1 MRKRVLALL
10 AALMLSGCNFNLD
23 AGALLEPPRLTEQQ
37 SAVYDALEAA
47 IGTDAF
53 KLKYPRSGGNLAA
66 CTLRDLDGDGVEEAI
81 AFYELTAG
89 ASASTWLAVLVQ
101 QDGGWR
107 CVRQIPGDEGE
118 IDRLEFVDIL
128 GGASSIL
135 VGWTSA
141 AAAKSTCM
149 FYFYE
154 NGQVEKYKTNFSYN
168 DLMIGDVDD
177 DGREEVILCT
187 RGKNGGTMALL
198 HESGGRIVRTGT
210 MDFEASV
217 EAFEQIAA
225 GELSRG
231 VRAVFADTRLTD
243 GSAETI
249 VAVVRRGENRTVLE
263 PLEESELGIYTGTTR
278 PAGQAVCADVNGD
291 GLIDL
296 PVCTPLAGYSA
307 QDEDVVW
314 LTTYQSV
321 SEGALVPVARVVTN
335 TANGYRF
342 RFPDAWDEAVT
353 VRSYPVNGEWR
364 FILYGGDL
372 GDTSAVELL
381 RIRVLAPSDYRDKL
395 ETAEYRTV
403 AQRGVYEYQLC
414 VPAGEVARYSI
425 SFEEAER
432 GFSLL
437 H

>member
-1 MRKRVLALL
+1 VRKGLAILL
-10 AALMLSGCNFNLD
+10 AALVMSGCSVNLD
-23 AGALLEPPRLTEQQ
+23 AGSLLEPPRLTQQQ

-53 KLKYPRSGGNLAA
+53 KLKYPRSGSNLAA

-81 AFYELTAG
+81 AFYELTTG
-89 ASASTWLAVLVQ
+89 SVTSTWIGVLVQ
-101 QDGGWR
+101 QGGGWR
-107 CVRQIPGDEGE
+107 CVRQIPGEEGE

-135 VGWTSA
+135 VGWTSSA
-141 AAAKSTCM
+141 ATKSTCM

-154 NGQVEKYKTNFSYN
+154 DGQVEKYKTNFSYH
-168 DLMIGDVDD
+168 DLLIADVDA
-177 DGREEVILCT
+177 DGHEEVILCT
-187 RGKNGGTMALL
+187 RGANGGSMALL
-198 HESGGRIVRTGT
+198 HESGGRIVRTSKVDLDGGI
-210 MDFEASV
+210 AG
-217 EAFEQIAA
+217 FEQLAA
-225 GELSRG
+225 GELADG
-231 VRAVFADTRLTD
+231 LRAVFADVLLAD
-243 GSAETI
+243 GSSETVIAVVIGAET
-249 VAVVRRGENRTVLE
+249 RTVLQ
-263 PLEESELGIYTGTTR
+263 PLGEHELGIYADTQR

-291 GLIDL
+291 GLVDL
-296 PVCTPLAGYSA
+296 PVCVPLAGYTE

-321 SEGALVPVARVVTN
+321 LEGKLVPVARFVTN
-335 TANGYRF
+335 TASGYRF
-342 RFPDAWDEAVT
+342 RFPQAWDEAVT

-372 GDTSAVELL
+372 GDAAAAELL

-403 AQRGVYEYQLC
+403 ATKGAYEYQIC
-414 VPAGEVARYSI
+414 VPKEEIARYSI
-425 SFEEAER
+425 TFEQAEN

-437 H
+437 A